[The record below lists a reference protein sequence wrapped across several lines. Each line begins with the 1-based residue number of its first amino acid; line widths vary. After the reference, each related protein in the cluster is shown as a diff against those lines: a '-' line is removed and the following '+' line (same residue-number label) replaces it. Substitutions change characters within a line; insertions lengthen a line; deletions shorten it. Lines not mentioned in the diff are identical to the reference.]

1 MSIAHFMHMHPHQLL
16 SPLPSFKTQDAIY
29 AYRPAVLAGNYSL
42 KTLVDIGL
50 APQEA
55 LNALGYR
62 FYARLEQQRTHT

>member
-1 MSIAHFMHMHPHQLL
+1 MTSQDLHPHQIL
-16 SPLPSFKTQDAIY
+16 SPLDSFKTPESIQ

-50 APQEA
+50 APKEA

-62 FYARLEQQRTHT
+62 FYTRLEQQRTL